1 MYGNTGALPVNIR
14 FYNGSININLTNYTL
29 FGQDLE
35 KDGENYSLNFG
46 ADNSII
52 LQQTIQ
58 NGLFATYYFSYLSNL
73 YNLKQRLTTVKAM
86 LPISILTN
94 LGLNDRLIIRDKRYI
109 INDIRTEITSGEAQL
124 TLYNDFRDI
133 QLSNYK
139 IIDNTLNVVIFA
151 VPFREGNNSA
161 TVTESG
167 PAGLTIGTPV
177 ITWLYDEVETKF
189 TGLTITANTTG
200 IAKKWTLTTTY
211 VNGATTTFYII
222 QEA

>member
-1 MYGNTGALPVNIR
+1 MYGNTGTLPVNIK

-29 FGQDLE
+29 FGQDVV

-133 QLSNYK
+133 QLANYK
-139 IIDNTLNVVIFA
+139 IIDNTFQVVIFA
-151 VPFREGNNSA
+151 VPFRDGNNSA
-161 TVTESG
+161 TVTETG
-167 PAGLTIGTPV
+167 PAGLTIGTPT
-177 ITWLYDEVETKF
+177 ITWAYDEVETKF
-189 TGLTITANTTG
+189 TSLTITANTTG
-200 IAKKWTLTTTY
+200 VAKKWTLTTTY
-211 VNGATTTFYII
+211 VNGTTKTYYII